1 MKPGGPF
8 ENQVGGRV
16 VGHPVE
22 LMLTNWA
29 MGYARVLGAGLLAG
43 AGGASV
49 PQRVCINM
57 GCLLGSNVPL
67 AMRTGPET
75 GSGRERIH
83 VLSWVLPVDVI
94 KYPDQSSAQP
104 RSLEL

>member
-29 MGYARVLGAGLLAG
+29 MGYVSVLGAGLLAG

-49 PQRVCINM
+49 PV
-57 GCLLGSNVPL
+57 
-67 AMRTGPET
+67 
-75 GSGRERIH
+75 REC
-83 VLSWVLPVDVI
+83 
-94 KYPDQSSAQP
+94 A
-104 RSLEL
+104 

>member
-16 VGHPVE
+16 VGHSVE
-22 LMLTNWA
+22 LMLMNWA
-29 MGYARVLGAGLLAG
+29 MGYVRVLRAGLLAG

-49 PQRVCINM
+49 PQRVCINT

-67 AMRTGPET
+67 AMRTGLES
-75 GSGRERIH
+75 GSGEGTH
-83 VLSWVLPVDVI
+83 SCPVSG
-94 KYPDQSSAQP
+94 SSCGCDKIP
-104 RSLEL
+104 